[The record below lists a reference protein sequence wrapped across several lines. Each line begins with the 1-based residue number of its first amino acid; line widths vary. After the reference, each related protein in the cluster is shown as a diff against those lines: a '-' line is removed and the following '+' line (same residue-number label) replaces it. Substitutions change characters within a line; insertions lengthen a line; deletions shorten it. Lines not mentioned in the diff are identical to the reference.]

1 MKIGPTEIIVILV
14 IVILIFGV
22 GKLPQVAGALGK
34 SIRAF
39 KDGQKD
45 ADAEELEEGKK
56 KKSSKKKK
64 AAATDEAEK
73 ETEKETVDTTGEVVK
88 NDPVEN
94 KGPISDDGEQGLIL
108 S

>member
-64 AAATDEAEK
+64 AADGEEAEK
-73 ETEKETVDTTGEVVK
+73 EGEKETVDTTGEVVK

-94 KGPISDDGEQGLIL
+94 KGPVDDGE
-108 S
+108 

>member
-64 AAATDEAEK
+64 AAEGEEADK
-73 ETEKETVDTTGEVVK
+73 ETETETVDTTGEVVK

-94 KGPISDDGEQGLIL
+94 KGPISDDGE
-108 S
+108 

>member
-64 AAATDEAEK
+64 AAAESGEAEQ

-94 KGPISDDGEQGLIL
+94 KGPISDDGE
-108 S
+108 

>member
-64 AAATDEAEK
+64 AAATDEADK

-94 KGPISDDGEQGLIL
+94 KGPISDDGE
-108 S
+108 

>member
-64 AAATDEAEK
+64 AAEGDSTEK

-94 KGPISDDGEQGLIL
+94 KGPISDDGE
-108 S
+108 

>member
-64 AAATDEAEK
+64 AAEGEEADK

-94 KGPISDDGEQGLIL
+94 KGPISDDGE
-108 S
+108 